1 MREKLE
7 PIMRKS
13 IVTSILFFLSLQLA
27 GCASSAASLP
37 TYKPDDELV
46 VLAHGLGRSDWAMWR
61 FAQRLKDAGYKV
73 CSLDYQSIGVSVAE
87 VLTETSTQIDACILN
102 APKVHFV
109 GHSLGGLVIRA
120 YLQNKTHKLQKA
132 KIGEVVLIGTPNKG
146 SELADHLNDSWL
158 MEIGGGISRALVTGT
173 RSLGN
178 NLNALDM
185 NIGVIAGTKSF
196 ALTNANFTGPNDGLV
211 SVASTKLDTMSDF
224 ITIEVSHSMMRYNQE
239 VAQQTIYFLQK
250 GMFKH

>member
-1 MREKLE
+1 MREK
-7 PIMRKS
+7 RKPKMIKN

-27 GCASSAASLP
+27 GCVSSAASLP
-37 TYKPDDELV
+37 TYKADDELV

-87 VLTETSTQIDACILN
+87 VLTETSTQIDASILN

-132 KIGEVVLIGTPNKG
+132 KIGEVVLIGTPNRG
-146 SELADHLNDSWL
+146 SELAGHLSDSWL
-158 MEIGGGISRALVTGT
+158 MDIGGGISRALVTGT

-178 NLNALDM
+178 NLNALDV

-196 ALTNANFTGPNDGLV
+196 GLTNANFTGPNDGLV
-211 SVASTKLDTMSDF
+211 SVESTKLDTMSDF
-224 ITIEVSHSMMRYNQE
+224 ITIEVSHSMMRYNLE
-239 VAQQTIYFLQK
+239 VAQQTIHFLQK